1 MSDIETPQLPATR
14 IEHVA
19 EYTKKNGKVVP
30 AHDRI
35 MPVKRQQK
43 PRKAAP
49 QPRDYKAERARR
61 KSKPDVGYDPA
72 EPRNKKRGPAPGKP
86 RFTTA
91 THARYIYDQ
100 LDAPLA
106 LLLGM
111 KLTVAPTQTESD
123 YLTRAMISR
132 SLIALNEARV
142 FISRFTTEG
151 VNSDDE

>member
-61 KSKPDVGYDPA
+61 KA
-72 EPRNKKRGPAPGKP
+72 GPKEGKP